1 MDHKVL
7 KNNILS
13 NNVSP
18 FHQECRLDAETRD
31 TRSKI
36 KEKENIIMN
45 QNKSNVKHIS
55 NSSCVCASP
64 NKSQNRTNGGIKF

>member
-7 KNNILS
+7 KNNILSS

-36 KEKENIIMN
+36 KEKENN
-45 QNKSNVKHIS
+45 NESK
-55 NSSCVCASP
+55 
-64 NKSQNRTNGGIKF
+64 